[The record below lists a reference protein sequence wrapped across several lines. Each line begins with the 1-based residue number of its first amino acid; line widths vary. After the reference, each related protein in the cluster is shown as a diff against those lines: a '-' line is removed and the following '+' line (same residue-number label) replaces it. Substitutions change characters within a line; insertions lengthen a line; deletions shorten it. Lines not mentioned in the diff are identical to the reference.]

1 MPTRSEEVQDIIER
15 MPTRWCAWV
24 ALIVSILMS
33 MLIGLSFLI
42 SYPDTV
48 DGEVSITGAKAPL
61 RLVSRSNGR
70 LHLLKEPNQTI
81 SQNATI
87 AYIESGASYN
97 DVQLLKAYLERSP
110 KTLPSNLKLGELG
123 GSYNSYLIAVEH
135 WERLM
140 KSDRYKTMRKSIEAQ
155 IQSNKDVVQQLSNSL
170 AFKEKV
176 LYNLQKAM
184 ERDSILASKKVVSK
198 SELEQTQNTL
208 LTQAEAEASL
218 RSSQL
223 MKQAEIKTSQ
233 IEIARSHIEE
243 DEQLEAAYIDM
254 MAKRN
259 LLQTE
264 LRLWE
269 EKYVIKAPT
278 NGKLDYLGFWREN
291 LMVKEG
297 VELFTILPQHGEIMG
312 EAYIPAIGAG
322 KVKVGQLVNI
332 KLNDYPYDEFGLLCG
347 KVVSISPLMNKV
359 QMNNAVVETYLVRIA
374 FPQGVTTNFDHKLS
388 LNFES
393 KGTAEIITKP
403 KRLIERLFDNLKA
416 KSTK

>member
-1 MPTRSEEVQDIIER
+1 MPNRSEEVQDIIER

-42 SYPDTV
+42 RYPDTV
-48 DGEVSITGAKAPL
+48 DGEVSITGANAPL

-155 IQSNKDVVQQLSNSL
+155 IESNKDVVQQLSNSL
-170 AFKEKV
+170 GFKEKV

-184 ERDSILASKKVVSK
+184 ERDSILASKKVISK
-198 SELEQTQNTL
+198 SELEQTQNSL
-208 LTQAEAEASL
+208 LTQGEAEASL
-218 RSSQL
+218 RNSQL

-278 NGKLDYLGFWREN
+278 NGELDYLGFWREN

-322 KVKVGQLVNI
+322 KVKVGQLVNV

-374 FPQGVTTNFDHKLS
+374 FPQGATTNFDHKLS

-393 KGTAEIITKP
+393 KGTAEIVTKP

>member
-1 MPTRSEEVQDIIER
+1 
-15 MPTRWCAWV
+15 
-24 ALIVSILMS
+24 MS

-110 KTLPSNLKLGELG
+110 KPLPSNLKLGELG

-198 SELEQTQNTL
+198 SELEHTQNSL

-393 KGTAEIITKP
+393 KGTAEIVTKP

>member
-24 ALIVSILMS
+24 ALIVSMLMS

-48 DGEVSITGAKAPL
+48 DGEVSITGANAPL

-155 IQSNKDVVQQLSNSL
+155 IGSNKEVVQQLSNSL
-170 AFKEKV
+170 GFKEKV

-198 SELEQTQNTL
+198 SELEQTQNSL

-291 LMVKEG
+291 LMIKEG

-312 EAYIPAIGAG
+312 
-322 KVKVGQLVNI
+322 
-332 KLNDYPYDEFGLLCG
+332 
-347 KVVSISPLMNKV
+347 
-359 QMNNAVVETYLVRIA
+359 
-374 FPQGVTTNFDHKLS
+374 
-388 LNFES
+388 
-393 KGTAEIITKP
+393 
-403 KRLIERLFDNLKA
+403 
-416 KSTK
+416 

>member
-1 MPTRSEEVQDIIER
+1 
-15 MPTRWCAWV
+15 
-24 ALIVSILMS
+24 MS

>member
-1 MPTRSEEVQDIIER
+1 
-15 MPTRWCAWV
+15 
-24 ALIVSILMS
+24 

-70 LHLLKEPNQTI
+70 LRLLKEPNQTI

-110 KTLPSNLKLGELG
+110 KPLPSNLKLGELG

-198 SELEQTQNTL
+198 SELEQTQNSL

-393 KGTAEIITKP
+393 KGTAEIVTKP

>member
-110 KTLPSNLKLGELG
+110 KPLPSNLKLGELG

-198 SELEQTQNTL
+198 SELEQTQNSL
-208 LTQAEAEASL
+208 LAQAEAEASL

-393 KGTAEIITKP
+393 KGTAEIVTKP

>member
-1 MPTRSEEVQDIIER
+1 MPNRSEEVQDIIDR

-24 ALIVSILMS
+24 VLIVSILMS

-48 DGEVSITGAKAPL
+48 DGEVSITGANAPL

-70 LHLLKEPNQTI
+70 LHLLIEPYQTI
-81 SQNATI
+81 CQNATI
-87 AYIESGASYN
+87 AYIESGANYS
-97 DVQLLKAYLERSP
+97 DVQILKAYLESSQKP
-110 KTLPSNLKLGELG
+110 LHKNLKLGELG
-123 GSYNSYLIAVEH
+123 GSYNSYLIAVTH
-135 WERLM
+135 WNRLM

-155 IQSNKDVVQQLSNSL
+155 IGSNKDIVQQLSNSL
-170 AFKEKV
+170 GFKEKV
-176 LYNLQKAM
+176 LNNLQKEM

-198 SELEQTQNTL
+198 SELEQTQNYL

-218 RSSQL
+218 RSSRL
-223 MKQAEIKTSQ
+223 IKQAEIKTSQ

-269 EKYVIKAPT
+269 DKYVIKAPT

-312 EAYIPAIGAG
+312 EAYIPALGAG
-322 KVKVGQLVNI
+322 KVKVGQSVNV
-332 KLNDYPYDEFGLLCG
+332 KLNDYPYHEFGLLCG
-347 KVVSISPLMNKV
+347 KVVSISPLTNKIQV
-359 QMNNAVVETYLVRIA
+359 KNAIVEMYLVRIV
-374 FPQGVTTNFDHKLS
+374 FPQGATTNFDYKLS

>member
-1 MPTRSEEVQDIIER
+1 MSNRSEEVQDIIER

-24 ALIVSILMS
+24 ALIVFILMGV
-33 MLIGLSFLI
+33 LIGLSFLI

-87 AYIESGASYN
+87 AYIESGASYS
-97 DVQLLKAYLERSP
+97 DVQLLKASFERSGNP
-110 KTLPSNLKLGELG
+110 LSSNLKLGELG
-123 GSYNSYLIAVEH
+123 NSYNSYLIAVEH
-135 WERLM
+135 WTRLM
-140 KSDRYKTMRKSIEAQ
+140 QSDRYASMRKSIKAQ
-155 IQSNKDVVQQLSNSL
+155 LASNKDVAQQLSVSL
-170 AFKEKV
+170 ELKEKV
-176 LYNLQKAM
+176 RENLRK
-184 ERDSILASKKVVSK
+184 ELVRDSILASRKMISER
-198 SELEQTQNTL
+198 ELEYTQNSF

-223 MKQAEIKTSQ
+223 IKEAEIKTSQ

-243 DEQLEAAYIDM
+243 DEQLEAAYFDM

-264 LRLWE
+264 LSLWE

-278 NGKLDYLGFWREN
+278 NGKLNYLGFWREN
-291 LMVKEG
+291 LMVQAG
-297 VELFTILPQHGEIMG
+297 VELFTVLPQHRGIIG
-312 EAYIPAIGAG
+312 EAYIPALGAG
-322 KVKVGQLVNI
+322 KVKVGQAVNV

-347 KVVSISPLMNKV
+347 KVVSISPLTNKV
-359 QMNNAVVETYLVRIA
+359 QVNKVVVETYLVRIS
-374 FPQGVTTNFDHKLS
+374 FPQGATTNFDHKLS

>member
-1 MPTRSEEVQDIIER
+1 
-15 MPTRWCAWV
+15 
-24 ALIVSILMS
+24 MS

-70 LHLLKEPNQTI
+70 LRLLKEPNQTI

-110 KTLPSNLKLGELG
+110 KPLPSNLKLGELG

-198 SELEQTQNTL
+198 SELEQTQNSL

-393 KGTAEIITKP
+393 KGTAEIVTKP

>member
-359 QMNNAVVETYLVRIA
+359 QMSNAVVETYLVRIA

-393 KGTAEIITKP
+393 KGTAEIVTKP

>member
-1 MPTRSEEVQDIIER
+1 MPNRSEEVQDIIER

-48 DGEVSITGAKAPL
+48 DGEVSITGANAPL

-97 DVQLLKAYLERSP
+97 DVQLLKAYLERFP

-155 IQSNKDVVQQLSNSL
+155 IESNKDVVQQLSNSL
-170 AFKEKV
+170 GFKEKV

-184 ERDSILASKKVVSK
+184 ERDSILASKKVISK
-198 SELEQTQNTL
+198 SELEQTQNSL
-208 LTQAEAEASL
+208 LTQGEAEASL
-218 RSSQL
+218 RNSQL

-322 KVKVGQLVNI
+322 KVKVGQLVNV

-374 FPQGVTTNFDHKLS
+374 FPQGATTNFDHKLS

-393 KGTAEIITKP
+393 KGTAEIVTKP

>member
-70 LHLLKEPNQTI
+70 LRLLKEPNQTI

-97 DVQLLKAYLERSP
+97 DVRLLKAYLERSP
-110 KTLPSNLKLGELG
+110 KPLPSNLKLGELG

-198 SELEQTQNTL
+198 SELEQTQNSL

-393 KGTAEIITKP
+393 KGTAEIVTKP

>member
-110 KTLPSNLKLGELG
+110 KPLPSNLKLGELG

-198 SELEQTQNTL
+198 SELEHTQNSL

-393 KGTAEIITKP
+393 KGTAEIVTKP

>member
-1 MPTRSEEVQDIIER
+1 
-15 MPTRWCAWV
+15 
-24 ALIVSILMS
+24 MS

-110 KTLPSNLKLGELG
+110 KPLPSNLKLGELG

-198 SELEQTQNTL
+198 SELEQTQNSL

-393 KGTAEIITKP
+393 KGTAEIVTKP

>member
-1 MPTRSEEVQDIIER
+1 
-15 MPTRWCAWV
+15 
-24 ALIVSILMS
+24 MS

-110 KTLPSNLKLGELG
+110 KPLPSNLKLGELG

-198 SELEQTQNTL
+198 SELEQTQNSL

-278 NGKLDYLGFWREN
+278 NGKYLGFCREN

-393 KGTAEIITKP
+393 KGTAEIVTKP

>member
-1 MPTRSEEVQDIIER
+1 MPNRSEEVQDIIER

-33 MLIGLSFLI
+33 MLIGLSCLI

-48 DGEVSITGAKAPL
+48 DGEVSITGANAPL

-155 IQSNKDVVQQLSNSL
+155 IESNKDVVQQLSNSL
-170 AFKEKV
+170 GFKEKV

-198 SELEQTQNTL
+198 SELEQTQNSL
-208 LTQAEAEASL
+208 LTQGEAEASL
-218 RSSQL
+218 RSSLL

-322 KVKVGQLVNI
+322 KVKVGQLVNV

-374 FPQGVTTNFDHKLS
+374 FPQGATTNFDHKLS

-393 KGTAEIITKP
+393 KGTAEIVTKP

>member
-70 LHLLKEPNQTI
+70 LRLLKEPNQTI

-110 KTLPSNLKLGELG
+110 KPLPSNLKLGELG

-198 SELEQTQNTL
+198 SELEQTQNSL

-393 KGTAEIITKP
+393 KGTAEIVTKP

>member
-1 MPTRSEEVQDIIER
+1 
-15 MPTRWCAWV
+15 
-24 ALIVSILMS
+24 MS

-110 KTLPSNLKLGELG
+110 KPLPSNLKLGELG

-155 IQSNKDVVQQLSNSL
+155 IQSNKDAVQQLSNSL

-198 SELEQTQNTL
+198 SELEQTQNSL

-393 KGTAEIITKP
+393 KGTAEIVTKP

>member
-110 KTLPSNLKLGELG
+110 KPLPSNLKLGELG

-135 WERLM
+135 WERLI

-198 SELEQTQNTL
+198 SELEQTQNSL

-393 KGTAEIITKP
+393 KGTAEIVTKP

>member
-1 MPTRSEEVQDIIER
+1 M
-15 MPTRWCAWV
+15 
-24 ALIVSILMS
+24 LMS

-48 DGEVSITGAKAPL
+48 DGEVSITGANAPL

-155 IQSNKDVVQQLSNSL
+155 IGSNKEVVQQLSNSL
-170 AFKEKV
+170 GFKEKV

-198 SELEQTQNTL
+198 SELEQTQNSL

-291 LMVKEG
+291 LMIKEG

-322 KVKVGQLVNI
+322 KVKVGQLVNV

-347 KVVSISPLMNKV
+347 KVVSISPLINKV

-374 FPQGVTTNFDHKLS
+374 FPQGATTNFDHKLS

-393 KGTAEIITKP
+393 KGTAEIVTKP

>member
-1 MPTRSEEVQDIIER
+1 MPNCSEEVQDIIER

-24 ALIVSILMS
+24 ALIVSILMG

-48 DGEVSITGAKAPL
+48 DGEVSITGANAPL
-61 RLVSRSNGR
+61 RLLSRSNGR
-70 LHLLKEPNQTI
+70 LHLLIEPNQTI

-87 AYIESGASYN
+87 AYIESGASYS
-97 DVQLLKAYLERSP
+97 DVLLLKASFECPDKS
-110 KTLPSNLKLGELG
+110 LPSNLKLGELG
-123 GSYNSYLIAVEH
+123 STYNSYLIAVEH

-140 KSDRYKTMRKSIEAQ
+140 RSDRYKTMRKSIEAQ
-155 IQSNKDVVQQLSNSL
+155 IESNKDVVQQLSNSL
-170 AFKEKV
+170 GFKEKV

-198 SELEQTQNTL
+198 SELEQTQNSL
-208 LTQAEAEASL
+208 LTQGEAEASL

-269 EKYVIKAPT
+269 EKYIIKAPT
-278 NGKLDYLGFWREN
+278 SGKLDYLGFWREN
-291 LMVKEG
+291 QMVKEG
-297 VELFTILPQHGEIMG
+297 VELFTILPHHGDIMG

-322 KVKVGQLVNI
+322 KVKVGQSVNV
-332 KLNDYPYDEFGLLCG
+332 KLNDYPYHEFGLLCG
-347 KVVSISPLMNKV
+347 KVVSISPLTNKV
-359 QMNNAVVETYLVRIA
+359 QVRNAIVETYLVRIA
-374 FPQGVTTNFDHKLS
+374 FPQGATTNFDYKLS
-388 LNFES
+388 LKFES

>member
-393 KGTAEIITKP
+393 KGTAEIVTKP

>member
-1 MPTRSEEVQDIIER
+1 MPNRSEEVQDIIER

-42 SYPDTV
+42 RYPDTV
-48 DGEVSITGAKAPL
+48 DGEVSITGANAPL

-155 IQSNKDVVQQLSNSL
+155 IESNKDVVQQLSNSL
-170 AFKEKV
+170 GFKEKV

-184 ERDSILASKKVVSK
+184 ERDSILASKKVISK
-198 SELEQTQNTL
+198 SELEQTQNSL
-208 LTQAEAEASL
+208 LTQGEAEASL
-218 RSSQL
+218 RNSQL

-322 KVKVGQLVNI
+322 KVKVGQLVNV

-374 FPQGVTTNFDHKLS
+374 FPQGATTNFDHKLS

-393 KGTAEIITKP
+393 KGTAEIVTKP

>member
-1 MPTRSEEVQDIIER
+1 MPNRSEEVQDIIER

-48 DGEVSITGAKAPL
+48 DGEVSITGANAPL

-97 DVQLLKAYLERSP
+97 DVQLLKAYLERSS

-155 IQSNKDVVQQLSNSL
+155 IESNKDVVQQLSNSL
-170 AFKEKV
+170 GFKEKV

-198 SELEQTQNTL
+198 SELEQTQNSL
-208 LTQAEAEASL
+208 LTQGEAEASL

-322 KVKVGQLVNI
+322 KVKVGQLVNV

-347 KVVSISPLMNKV
+347 KVVSISPLINKV

-374 FPQGVTTNFDHKLS
+374 FPQGATTNFDHKLS

-393 KGTAEIITKP
+393 KGTAEIVTKP

>member
-1 MPTRSEEVQDIIER
+1 MPNRSEEVQDIIER

-48 DGEVSITGAKAPL
+48 DGEVSITGANAPL

-155 IQSNKDVVQQLSNSL
+155 IESNKDVVQQLSNSL
-170 AFKEKV
+170 GFKEKL

-184 ERDSILASKKVVSK
+184 ERDSILASKKVISK
-198 SELEQTQNTL
+198 SELEQTQNSL
-208 LTQAEAEASL
+208 LTQGEAEASL
-218 RSSQL
+218 RNSQL

-322 KVKVGQLVNI
+322 KVKVGQLVNV

-374 FPQGVTTNFDHKLS
+374 FPQGATTNFDHKLS

-393 KGTAEIITKP
+393 KGTAEIVTKP

>member
-110 KTLPSNLKLGELG
+110 KPLPSNLKLGELG

-393 KGTAEIITKP
+393 KGTAEIVTKP

>member
-1 MPTRSEEVQDIIER
+1 MPNRSEEVQDIIER

-48 DGEVSITGAKAPL
+48 DGEVSITGANAPL

-155 IQSNKDVVQQLSNSL
+155 IESNKDVVQQLSNSL
-170 AFKEKV
+170 GFKEKV

-184 ERDSILASKKVVSK
+184 ERDSILASKKVISK
-198 SELEQTQNTL
+198 SELEQTQNSL
-208 LTQAEAEASL
+208 LTQGEAEASL
-218 RSSQL
+218 RNSQL

-322 KVKVGQLVNI
+322 KVKVGQLVNV

-374 FPQGVTTNFDHKLS
+374 FPQGATTNFDHKLS

-393 KGTAEIITKP
+393 KGTAEIVTKP

>member
-1 MPTRSEEVQDIIER
+1 MPNRSEEVQDIIER

-48 DGEVSITGAKAPL
+48 DGEVSITGANAPL

-97 DVQLLKAYLERSP
+97 DVQLLKAYLKRSP

-123 GSYNSYLIAVEH
+123 GSYNSYLITVEH
-135 WERLM
+135 WECLM

-155 IQSNKDVVQQLSNSL
+155 IESNKDVVQQLSNSL
-170 AFKEKV
+170 GFKEKV

-198 SELEQTQNTL
+198 SELEQTQNSL
-208 LTQAEAEASL
+208 LTQGEAEASL

-322 KVKVGQLVNI
+322 KVKVGQLVNV

-374 FPQGVTTNFDHKLS
+374 FPQGAITNFDHKLS

-393 KGTAEIITKP
+393 KGTAEIVTKP

>member
-70 LHLLKEPNQTI
+70 LRLLKEPNQTI

-110 KTLPSNLKLGELG
+110 KPLPSNLKLGELG
-123 GSYNSYLIAVEH
+123 GSYNCYLIAVEH

-198 SELEQTQNTL
+198 SELEQTQNSL

-393 KGTAEIITKP
+393 KGTAEIVTKP

>member
-1 MPTRSEEVQDIIER
+1 MPNRSEEVQDIIER

-48 DGEVSITGAKAPL
+48 DGEVSITGANAPL

-81 SQNATI
+81 SQNATL

-97 DVQLLKAYLERSP
+97 DVQLLKAYLECSP

-155 IQSNKDVVQQLSNSL
+155 IESNKDVVQQLSNSL
-170 AFKEKV
+170 GFKEKV

-198 SELEQTQNTL
+198 SELEQTQNSL
-208 LTQAEAEASL
+208 LTQGEAEASL

-312 EAYIPAIGAG
+312 EAYIPALGAG
-322 KVKVGQLVNI
+322 KVKVGQLVNV

-347 KVVSISPLMNKV
+347 KVVSISPLINKV

-374 FPQGVTTNFDHKLS
+374 FPQGATTNFDHKLS

-393 KGTAEIITKP
+393 KGTAEIVTKP

>member
-1 MPTRSEEVQDIIER
+1 MPNRSEEVQDIIER

-42 SYPDTV
+42 RYPDTV
-48 DGEVSITGAKAPL
+48 DGEVSITGANAPL

-97 DVQLLKAYLERSP
+97 DVLLLKAYLERSP
-110 KTLPSNLKLGELG
+110 KTLSSNLKLGELG

-155 IQSNKDVVQQLSNSL
+155 IESNKDVVQQLSNSL
-170 AFKEKV
+170 GFKEKV

-184 ERDSILASKKVVSK
+184 ERDSILASKKVISK
-198 SELEQTQNTL
+198 SELEQTQNSL
-208 LTQAEAEASL
+208 LTQGEAEASL
-218 RSSQL
+218 RNSQL

-322 KVKVGQLVNI
+322 KVKVGQLVNV

-374 FPQGVTTNFDHKLS
+374 FPQGATTNFDHKLS

-393 KGTAEIITKP
+393 KGTAEIVTKP

>member
-1 MPTRSEEVQDIIER
+1 MPNRSEEVQDIIER

-48 DGEVSITGAKAPL
+48 DGEVSITGANAPL

-155 IQSNKDVVQQLSNSL
+155 IESNKDVVQQLSNSL
-170 AFKEKV
+170 GFKEKV

-198 SELEQTQNTL
+198 SELEQTQNSL
-208 LTQAEAEASL
+208 LTQGEAEASL

-297 VELFTILPQHGEIMG
+297 VELFTILPHHGEIMG

-322 KVKVGQLVNI
+322 KVKVGQLVNV

-374 FPQGVTTNFDHKLS
+374 FPQGATTNFDHKLS

-393 KGTAEIITKP
+393 KGTAEIVTKP

>member
-1 MPTRSEEVQDIIER
+1 MPNRSEEVQDIIER

-48 DGEVSITGAKAPL
+48 DGEVSITGANAPL

-81 SQNATI
+81 SQNATL

-97 DVQLLKAYLERSP
+97 DVQLLKAYLESSP

-155 IQSNKDVVQQLSNSL
+155 IESNKDVVQQLSNSL
-170 AFKEKV
+170 GFKEKV

-198 SELEQTQNTL
+198 SELEQTQNSL
-208 LTQAEAEASL
+208 LTQGEAEASL

-312 EAYIPAIGAG
+312 EAYIPALGAG
-322 KVKVGQLVNI
+322 KVKVGQLVNV

-374 FPQGVTTNFDHKLS
+374 FPQGATTNFDHKLS

-393 KGTAEIITKP
+393 KGTAEIVTKP

>member
-1 MPTRSEEVQDIIER
+1 
-15 MPTRWCAWV
+15 
-24 ALIVSILMS
+24 MS

-110 KTLPSNLKLGELG
+110 KPLPSNLKLGELG

-135 WERLM
+135 WERLI

-198 SELEQTQNTL
+198 SELEQTQNSL

-393 KGTAEIITKP
+393 KGTAEIVTKP

>member
-1 MPTRSEEVQDIIER
+1 MSNRSEEVQDIIER
-15 MPTRWCAWV
+15 MPTRWCAWI

-48 DGEVSITGAKAPL
+48 DGEVSITGSNAPL

-97 DVQLLKAYLERSP
+97 DVQLLKTYIERSP

-123 GSYNSYLIAVEH
+123 GNYNSYLIAVEH

-155 IQSNKDVVQQLSNSL
+155 IGSNKDVVQQLSNSL
-170 AFKEKV
+170 GFKEKV

-198 SELEQTQNTL
+198 SELEQTQNSL

-322 KVKVGQLVNI
+322 KVKVGQLVNV

-359 QMNNAVVETYLVRIA
+359 QMNNAVFETYLVRIA
-374 FPQGVTTNFDHKLS
+374 FPQGATTNFDHKLS
-388 LNFES
+388 LNFKS
-393 KGTAEIITKP
+393 KGTAEIVTKP

>member
-1 MPTRSEEVQDIIER
+1 MPNRSEEVQDIIER

-42 SYPDTV
+42 RYPDTV
-48 DGEVSITGAKAPL
+48 DGEVSITGANAPL

-155 IQSNKDVVQQLSNSL
+155 IESNKDVVQQLSNSL
-170 AFKEKV
+170 GFKEKV

-184 ERDSILASKKVVSK
+184 ERDSILASKKVISK
-198 SELEQTQNTL
+198 SELEQTQNSL
-208 LTQAEAEASL
+208 LTQGEAEASL
-218 RSSQL
+218 RNSQL

-278 NGKLDYLGFWREN
+278 NGKLDYWGFWREN

-322 KVKVGQLVNI
+322 KVKVGQLVNV

-374 FPQGVTTNFDHKLS
+374 FPQGATTNFDHKLS

-393 KGTAEIITKP
+393 KGTAEIVTKP

>member
-1 MPTRSEEVQDIIER
+1 MPNRSEEVQDIIER

-48 DGEVSITGAKAPL
+48 DGEVSITGANAPL

-155 IQSNKDVVQQLSNSL
+155 IESNKDVVQQLSNSL
-170 AFKEKV
+170 GFKEKV

-198 SELEQTQNTL
+198 SELEQTQNSL
-208 LTQAEAEASL
+208 LTQGEAEASL

-322 KVKVGQLVNI
+322 KVKVGQLVNV

-374 FPQGVTTNFDHKLS
+374 FPQGATTNFDHKLS

-393 KGTAEIITKP
+393 KGTAEIVTKP

>member
-48 DGEVSITGAKAPL
+48 DGEVSITGANAPL

-110 KTLPSNLKLGELG
+110 KTLPSNFKLGELG

-155 IQSNKDVVQQLSNSL
+155 IGSNKDVVQQLSNSL
-170 AFKEKV
+170 GFKEKV

-198 SELEQTQNTL
+198 SELEQTQNSL

-291 LMVKEG
+291 LMIKEG

-322 KVKVGQLVNI
+322 KVKVGQLVNV

-374 FPQGVTTNFDHKLS
+374 FPQGATTNFDHKLS

-393 KGTAEIITKP
+393 KGTAEIVTKP